1 MPTNRSY
8 SETQW
13 KKPQISSTLANM
25 TDDDDELQPLHPP
38 LRFNVIQPNLYRGSY
53 PRPRNLDFLLGL
65 GLKTILSITPS
76 PLGTNAAE
84 DQWLLDFAAANNI
97 QLIHVKSGDSSA
109 KSKKKRG
116 VPIAYEVVRTACEY
130 MIDAEKA
137 PLYVHCVNGSHVTC
151 LVVACL
157 RKLSFWST
165 AAISDEFLRYGDME
179 LADRQ
184 FVEGF
189 RAEISVPPKPV
200 SWVWKGLSRQGIVRN
215 HPTLKI
221 SEKPE
226 EASVSNQ
233 ETAKNTTSVDVSSNS
248 NNSGGH
254 NTSASLP
261 RSATN

>member
-1 MPTNRSY
+1 MPTNRNY
-8 SETQW
+8 SETSW
-13 KKPQISSTLANM
+13 RKPRVPETSISNLAS
-25 TDDDDELQPLHPP
+25 DVDELEPLHPP

-84 DQWLLDFAAANNI
+84 DQWLLDFAAANDI

-116 VPIAYEVVRTACEY
+116 VPIAYEIVRTACEY
-130 MIDAEKA
+130 MIDADKA

-165 AAISDEFLRYGDME
+165 AAISEEFLRYGDME
-179 LADRQ
+179 FADRQ

-200 SWVWKGLSRQGIVRN
+200 PWVWKGLSKQGIVRS

-221 SEKPE
+221 SENSGNALTSKVDGD
-226 EASVSNQ
+226 SI
-233 ETAKNTTSVDVSSNS
+233 TAPATGDDGCSNS
-248 NNSGGH
+248 K
-254 NTSASLP
+254 ADLLA
-261 RSATN
+261 SATK